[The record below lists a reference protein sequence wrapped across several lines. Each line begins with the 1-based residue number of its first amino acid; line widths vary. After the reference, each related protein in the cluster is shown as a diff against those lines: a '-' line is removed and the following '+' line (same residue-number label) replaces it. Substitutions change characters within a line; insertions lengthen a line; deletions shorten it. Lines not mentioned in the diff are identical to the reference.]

1 MHPDRRPHVP
11 PPKYNPP
18 RWVIDTGELVYYG
31 TLALCAFTALF
42 GLAVLVGP
50 ALLASGSEDPGHA
63 SGDIVFLLDVC
74 LVLMAALAGGLA
86 ARALRLPVLVGYLL
100 AGVVVGPHTP
110 GFTADERTVR
120 AIADLGVALLMFAV
134 GVQFSLGELAHVRR
148 IAVLG
153 GGIQIGGTVLL
164 GLLVALF
171 LGWGLYGGLFLG
183 CALALSSTAVI
194 MRVLEERGEMGSTH
208 GAALLGVSVVQDLSL
223 VLMVALLP
231 ALAHLSP
238 STLPVLGVTLLKTV
252 LFLGVAL
259 LLAVQ
264 GIPRL
269 LAHAARAR
277 SPELFLLMTV
287 CLCLAAA
294 AGAHLIGL
302 SLALGAFIA
311 GIVISESEYA
321 FEVIAQVRPLR
332 DLFAS
337 LFFVSIGML
346 LDPGFVAGHWP
357 AILAVVLVVVVGKF
371 LLGAVGVYLAGG
383 HARTALL
390 VGAGLA
396 QIGEFSFVLAE
407 MGRSRNLIAP
417 EIGGVIL
424 AGALLTVLVA
434 PFLFGAAGPLFDAL
448 SAWPAFSRLLRA
460 RGPAPPPP
468 HDSPEEQGLPRA
480 VVLGYGRVGHA
491 VSDALLEQGVWHVVV
506 DYDPAAIAKL
516 RDWGVPVVY
525 GDASSEPVLAQALSP
540 GVEIA
545 VVALPEAATT
555 ERAVRTLRRLAPD
568 LRILARVHV
577 DEEIPR
583 LQAAGASGVVYGEFE
598 TGTEMIRE
606 SLGFLGVEATT
617 VDRYIGELRAGVVS
631 EWDDR
636 NARAAS

>member
-1 MHPDRRPHVP
+1 MPPDRRPNAP

-42 GLAVLVGP
+42 GLAMLVGP
-50 ALLASGSEDPGHA
+50 ALLASGAEDPAHS

-134 GVQFSLGELAHVRR
+134 GVQFSLKELAHVRR

-153 GGIQIGGTVLL
+153 GGIQIGGTIVL
-164 GLLVALF
+164 GLLVALA

-238 STLPVLGVTLLKTV
+238 TTLPVLGLTLLKTV

-357 AILAVVLVVVVGKF
+357 AVLAVALVVVLGKF

-434 PFLFGAAGPLFDAL
+434 PFLYGAAGPLFDVL
-448 SAWPAFSRLLRA
+448 GTLPAFSRLLRA
-460 RGPAPPPP
+460 RGPAPPP
-468 HDSPEEQGLPRA
+468 HASPEAQGLVRA

-506 DYDPAAIAKL
+506 DYDPAAIARL
-516 RDWGVPVVY
+516 RDWGMPAVY

-540 GVEIA
+540 EAEIA

-583 LQAAGASGVVYGEFE
+583 LQAAGANGVVYGEFE

-606 SLGFLGVEATT
+606 TLGFLGVEATT
-617 VDRYIGELRAGVVS
+617 VDRYIGALRAGVVS

-636 NARAAS
+636 GARAAS